1 MFVMKSKYGN
11 EIKKVET
18 PRKRDELKALGYT
31 EVVDAPLSLDD
42 MKVEQ
47 LEAYAKEK
55 GIDLTGCKTKPEKL
69 AKIKEFEK
77 ESEE

>member
-1 MFVMKSKYGN
+1 MFVMRSKYGN

-31 EVVDAPLSLDD
+31 EVVAEPLSLDE
-42 MKVEQ
+42 MKVDQ
-47 LEAYAKEK
+47 LEAYAAEK

-69 AKIKEFEK
+69 AKIKEFEGK
-77 ESEE
+77 TEE

>member
-11 EIKKVET
+11 EIKKVDS

-31 EVVDAPLSLDD
+31 EVEVKPLTVDE

-47 LEAYAKEK
+47 LEVYAKEK

>member
-1 MFVMKSKYGN
+1 MFVMRSKYGN

-18 PRKRDELKALGYT
+18 SRKRDELKALGYT
-31 EVVDAPLSLDD
+31 EIEAKPLTVDE

-47 LEAYAKEK
+47 LEAYAAEK
-55 GIDLTGCKTKPEKL
+55 GIDLTGCKNKTEKL

>member
-1 MFVMKSKYGN
+1 MYVMKSQYGN

-31 EVVDAPLSLDD
+31 EVEDATLSFDD

-55 GIDLTGCKTKPEKL
+55 GIDLTGCKTKSEKL
-69 AKIKEFEK
+69 AKIKEFESK
-77 ESEE
+77 TEE

>member
-1 MFVMKSKYGN
+1 MFVMRSKYGN

-31 EVVDAPLSLDD
+31 EVEDKPLTVDE

-55 GIDLTGCKTKPEKL
+55 GIDLTGCKNKTEKL